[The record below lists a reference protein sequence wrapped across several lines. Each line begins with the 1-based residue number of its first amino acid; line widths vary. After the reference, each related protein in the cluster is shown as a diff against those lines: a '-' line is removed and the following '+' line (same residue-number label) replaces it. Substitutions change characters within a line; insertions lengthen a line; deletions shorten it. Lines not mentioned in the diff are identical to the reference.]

1 MIYDMYI
8 IICSTCPLFPP
19 SHRSSTYFCTC
30 SCWSSVTLRR
40 ATAPNLQGEL
50 ERFIG
55 NGGLSLILI
64 CRSCPQSLSTSNLIH
79 LGSSMIQEPTMFHHA
94 QCTFAQVQRFYNI
107 LLQLETGIPSA
118 WSMLCSCFAKN
129 GPGWVCPHSTLTQ
142 NQLNEWWS
150 FQSDSSETKRTMA
163 KNQLWWTQD

>member
-1 MIYDMYI
+1 MSPLPTITSQLDVLLHLQLLKLRHTQALHRTKPAGRTGTVHREGGI
-8 IICSTCPLFPP
+8 ITD
-19 SHRSSTYFCTC
+19 TYTY
-30 SCWSSVTLRR
+30 
-40 ATAPNLQGEL
+40 
-50 ERFIG
+50 
-55 NGGLSLILI
+55 
-64 CRSCPQSLSTSNLIH
+64 CRSFPQSLSTSKLIH

-142 NQLNEWWS
+142 NQLNEW
-150 FQSDSSETKRTMA
+150 
-163 KNQLWWTQD
+163 